1 MRLPDGATLD
11 WLRLADAREGV
22 DLRDCATAVCVL
34 DGRLLLAAQWCAAPA
49 RAVLEFPGGVLDP
62 GESSLDAAR
71 RECAEETGVLPGRL
85 EHAGSY
91 LLDNRRSNR
100 RMHVFVGTEC
110 HRVAP
115 VPEVGEVISVGLVTI
130 EDFEQAVRAGEVEN
144 AVALAGWLLA
154 REAVVA
160 AVRADG

>member
-1 MRLPDGATLD
+1 
-11 WLRLADAREGV
+11 
-22 DLRDCATAVCVL
+22 
-34 DGRLLLAAQWCAAPA
+34 
-49 RAVLEFPGGVLDP
+49 
-62 GESSLDAAR
+62 
-71 RECAEETGVLPGRL
+71 
-85 EHAGSY
+85 
-91 LLDNRRSNR
+91 
-100 RMHVFVGTEC
+100 
-110 HRVAP
+110 VAP